1 MVCLRHKKLLCECS
15 PEKHTLR
22 YRYTMEEL
30 QGLLQKLQSKVE
42 SFNKWTSKLRASL
55 NRSGEER
62 IDLPALKELLADAQE
77 KRLPDTELV
86 SDLRQAVEAAEKCTA
101 VAQQL
106 ISSKV
111 RTRTRLQGEAKC
123 RLSFEELQMF
133 VQQLQQLP
141 CQLAE
146 APAIYELL
154 TNVTEFQAQAKELL
168 EPQGDKAE
176 TIPELELLQK
186 CLERGASYGIDLP
199 EIGRLKQV
207 NFSFFSISFVVK
219 RRFSAL

>member
-1 MVCLRHKKLLCECS
+1 
-15 PEKHTLR
+15 
-22 YRYTMEEL
+22 MEEL
-30 QGLLQKLQSKVE
+30 QGLLQKLRSKVE
-42 SFNKWTSKLRASL
+42 SFSKWSSKLRASL
-55 NRSGEER
+55 SRSGEER

-77 KRLPDTELV
+77 KRLPDTELI

-133 VQQLQQLP
+133 VQQLP

-146 APAIYELL
+146 APAIYEML
-154 TNVTEFQAQAKELL
+154 TNVTEFQAQARELL

-207 NFSFFSISFVVK
+207 NSSFFPISFVVK
-219 RRFSAL
+219 SSFSAF